1 MFASFVRVRHAL
13 LLAGLLLFT
22 GCLTIEEH
30 YTFKKDGSGTM
41 EYVVDLSEMGTLM
54 ESFSEMGEGSK
65 DDKGAGMGA
74 MEMGPQ
80 VDALKAL
87 PGISKVKLNTKKKWV
102 QRISFSFKDVTALN
116 SALNE
121 LMRDSSGTKHEFFR
135 WEGNTL
141 VRTNNRHAYE
151 LGSSM
156 AKGESDPAEA
166 EAGEEGMD
174 MSPMLESMKYK
185 YSFKFA
191 RPIASSTVADGVAK
205 VETGSKELQ
214 LDTDFAVIGRNPE
227 AMDFRIDIDR

>member
-1 MFASFVRVRHAL
+1 MLASFVRTRHAL
-13 LLAGLLLFT
+13 LLGGLLLLT

-30 YTFKKDGSGTM
+30 YSFKKDGSGSM
-41 EYVVDLSEMGTLM
+41 EYVVDLSEMGSLM
-54 ESFSEMGEGSK
+54 EGFAEMGEGGK
-65 DDKGAGMGA
+65 DGKDGGMGA

-80 VDALKAL
+80 VEALKAL
-87 PGISKVKLNTKKKWV
+87 PGISKVKLNDKKKWV
-102 QRISFSFKDVTALN
+102 QRISFSFKDVSALN

-156 AKGESDPAEA
+156 AKGEDDTEPVE
-166 EAGEEGMD
+166 GEEGLD
-174 MSPMLESMKYK
+174 MSAMLETMKYK

-191 RPIASSTVADGVAK
+191 RPIASSSVADGVAK
-205 VETGSKELQ
+205 VEVGSKELQ
-214 LDTDFAVIGRNPE
+214 LDTDFAVIGRNPQ

>member
-1 MFASFVRVRHAL
+1 MLASFVRARHAL
-13 LLAGLLLFT
+13 LLGGLLLFT

-30 YTFKKDGSGTM
+30 YTFKNDGSGSM
-41 EYVVDLSEMGTLM
+41 EYVVDLSEMGSLM
-54 ESFSEMGEGSK
+54 EGFSEMGDGGK
-65 DDKGAGMGA
+65 DQGMGA

-87 PGISKVKLNTKKKWV
+87 PGISKVKLNSKKKWV

-116 SALNE
+116 AALNE

-151 LGSSM
+151 LGSGM
-156 AKGESDPAEA
+156 AKGEGATEP
-166 EAGEEGMD
+166 GEGDEGLD
-174 MSPMLESMKYK
+174 MTAMLETMKYK
-185 YSFKFA
+185 YSFKFK
-191 RPIASSTVADGVAK
+191 RPISSSSVADGVAK
-205 VETGSKELQ
+205 VQVGSKELQ
-214 LDTDFAVIGRNPE
+214 LDTDFAVIGRNPQ

>member
-1 MFASFVRVRHAL
+1 MLASFVRTRHTL
-13 LLAGLLLFT
+13 LLGGLLLFT

-41 EYVVDLSEMGTLM
+41 EYVVDLSEMGSLM
-54 ESFSEMGEGSK
+54 EGFSEMGDGSK
-65 DDKGAGMGA
+65 DGKDPGLGA

-87 PGISKVKLNTKKKWV
+87 PGISKVKLNSKKKWV
-102 QRISFSFKDVTALN
+102 QRISFSFKDVAALN
-116 SALNE
+116 TALNE

-156 AKGESDPAEA
+156 AKGEADPEA
-166 EAGEEGMD
+166 SEGEEGVD
-174 MSPMLESMKYK
+174 MSAMLESMKYK

-191 RPIASSTVADGVAK
+191 RPIASSTAADGVAK
-205 VETGSKELQ
+205 VAVGSKELQ
-214 LDTDFAVIGRNPE
+214 LDTDFAVIGRSLQ
-227 AMDFRIDIDR
+227 AMDFSIDIDR